1 MPPLIFFFCCDA
13 VAESA
18 SFEMFNGGA
27 SRFYTWLF
35 VVIIEAR
42 SQATARRMRLKARIC
57 ITSAISSVTPLP
69 PRACGWASLVFLELL
84 ALRSD
89 KAF

>member
-1 MPPLIFFFCCDA
+1 
-13 VAESA
+13 
-18 SFEMFNGGA
+18 MFNGGA

-57 ITSAISSVTPLP
+57 IASAISSVTPLP